1 MTKTI
6 LSFDSQNLNA
16 IQSCARKAQLQFIE
30 NLQPQTKAP
39 ALEKGD
45 LLHKIMEIAD
55 GLIGSCANLES
66 ETWQALMQAQMIP
79 KDLLGAERDEK
90 VNFALEAGRFF
101 STKMEIDSETSSS
114 VIFQVKEY
122 FDFYKNDPWST
133 LVVEEV
139 ATRVLYE
146 DEEIQVLYN
155 GKIDR
160 VVEQGNVRAPMD
172 HKSSERRQ
180 DPSSLSNQFI
190 GYCWLLGCNHII
202 IDKIGFQKTLKPIE
216 RFQRY
221 ILTIDDSR
229 IEEWRLNSIS
239 FILLDHALR
248 LEDID
253 AAVNFFKKAKK
264 FKGQAEL
271 MNFTS
276 CDKYGSCTYSS
287 ICESSPEGRAWKKER
302 DFIIGEQ
309 WDVAKVLGD

>member
-1 MTKTI
+1 MSKTI

-55 GLIGSCANLES
+55 GLLGSCSNFESDTWLALREAQYPIPDDPRNIFNLD
-66 ETWQALMQAQMIP
+66 WKAKI
-79 KDLLGAERDEK
+79 D
-90 VNFALEAGRFF
+90 FAISAGSYFA
-101 STKMEIDSETSSS
+101 SKMEIDSETSSS
-114 VIFQVKEY
+114 VIHQVKEY
-122 FDFYKNDPWST
+122 YDFYRHDPWST

-139 ATRVLYE
+139 ATKVIYE
-146 DEEIQVLYN
+146 DDELQVLYS

-190 GYCWLLGCNHII
+190 GYCWLLDCNYII
-202 IDKIGFQKTLKPIE
+202 IDKIGFQKTLKPVE

-221 ILTIDDSR
+221 VLTIDEAR
-229 IEEWRLNSIS
+229 IQEWLTNSIWWIKHYWEES
-239 FILLDHALR
+239 LKKN
-248 LEDID
+248 
-253 AAVNFFKKAKK
+253 NFP
-264 FKGQAEL
+264 
-271 MNFTS
+271 MNLTS
-276 CDKYGSCTYSS
+276 CDKYGQCTYAP
-287 ICESSPEGRAWKKER
+287 ICESNPEGRAWKKELS
-302 DFIIGEQ
+302 FIVGPQ
-309 WDVAKVLGD
+309 WDVAKVLEEK